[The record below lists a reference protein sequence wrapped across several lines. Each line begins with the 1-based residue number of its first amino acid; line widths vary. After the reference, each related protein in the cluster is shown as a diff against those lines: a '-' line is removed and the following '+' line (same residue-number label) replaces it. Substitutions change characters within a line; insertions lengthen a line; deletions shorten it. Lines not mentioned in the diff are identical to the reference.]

1 MPANVKS
8 MMYKGETPWHRIG
21 KDVND
26 KTVITS
32 ADAIRYAEADY
43 DVEVVPAYTIDVES
57 GLLVPKIIPGYNV
70 IRNKG
75 SKVVYGSCG
84 HVWKPL
90 QNRDAFKWFDPFL
103 DSGMVHIHTAGVLG
117 EGETIW
123 VLAKVNSEA
132 DEVRKGDFVERFV
145 LLSNSHDGK
154 TGIRVGY
161 TPIRVVCAN
170 TLAIAH
176 SKDAGSSLLR
186 IRHSSQTAF
195 NMGTVRDTMNVLN
208 STFEATLEQYKV
220 LCGKSFSRKDVR
232 NYVTKIWDLD
242 VDAQRDKISERVD
255 EMEQIYAN
263 GKGSSLVT
271 GSWYDLYNTVN
282 EYLNYSVGTR
292 TSQDSRLNSLW
303 FGASQKLNSK
313 ALTTA
318 LEMSVA

>member
-26 KTVITS
+26 KDVVTS

-43 DVEVVPAYTIDVES
+43 DVEVVPAFTLDVED
-57 GLLVPKIIPGYNV
+57 GTIKPRVIPGYNV
-70 IRNKG
+70 IRNAANKT
-75 SKVVYGSCG
+75 VYGSCG
-84 HVWKPL
+84 SVWKPL

-123 VLAKVNSEA
+123 VLAKVNSQA
-132 DEVRKGDFVERFV
+132 DEVRKGDFVERFI
-145 LLSNSHDGK
+145 LLSNAHDGK

-176 SKDAGSSLLR
+176 QDSGSSLLR
-186 IRHSSQTAF
+186 LRHSKQTTF
-195 NMGTVRDTMNVLN
+195 NLGTVRDTMNVLN

-220 LCGKSFSRKDVR
+220 LCSKDFSRADVR
-232 NYVTKIWDLD
+232 RYVTKLWELD
-242 VDAQRDKISERVD
+242 EDVESDKIADRVRDMER
-255 EMEQIYAN
+255 IYAS
-263 GKGSSLVT
+263 GKGSPLVKGT
-271 GSWYDLYNTVN
+271 WFDLYNTVN
-282 EYLNYSVGTR
+282 EYLNYSIGTR

-303 FGASQKLNSK
+303 FGANQKLNSK